1 MAGRRYSY
9 PKFLDHQSI
18 RLVRIASPLSGDA
31 CAVDHHDTKNANT
44 VSHVFLEVAQFPMG
58 CEPRYRALSYTW
70 GPPKDGHARYHK
82 SDKITIVLD
91 GEEHDV
97 TPNLFDAIMQMSKSY
112 DNSYFWIDALC
123 INQGDLKERQLH
135 VAIMDRIYR
144 NAEEV
149 TVWLGKAENDSQ
161 DVLELVEKVA
171 RKDESFFHAFGHSAS
186 PRQLCEYGLPD
197 TSDPIWS
204 RYLDLYECRWFN
216 RGWVIQEVVLGHRAL
231 VHLGP
236 FKIPWEDLVAG
247 SKLFLPERLRKTFF
261 ASFRKTQ
268 DIDSLPLGRN
278 VYRIG
283 LIQEACIQSNFQ
295 SLLLVEICTGTHGLD
310 SAEHILLHL
319 MRMSRDF
326 ECGDLRDKVYSLLG
340 LINYTTKLH
349 NLPPLALKPD
359 YSENSTPA
367 TVLTAAAAAI
377 IKQSNYLGILAQVS
391 DPSFRKIEGLP
402 SWVPD
407 FFRSPNLS
415 MGRRNLFNASSH
427 QRMDKSYFHFQ
438 DLSLTVRGTKV
449 GVLQGTQDLKHDN
462 KIGNILDM
470 LKIASESV
478 LPLGQDRVE
487 VLWRTMIWDIYGHAH
502 VEDLHPAP
510 SFLADSFFSW
520 IYSILEGQA
529 DQVRPVEWMKGL
541 SILQPNTWLTN
552 TEGGGEETST
562 VAPKVQSLLSH
573 LGTPLKCKQAD
584 PVTFTS
590 HASGVTWSQ
599 QLFLMNTRYLGMGPK
614 SGAVGDEVWIV
625 SGCSFPMVFRRIEG
639 KPGSYSV
646 LGRAYVHGVMHG
658 EAVGGNSV
666 WEEVRLE

>member
-1 MAGRRYSY
+1 MSARRYSY

-18 RLVRIASPLSGDA
+18 RLVRIASPLTA
-31 CAVDHHDTKNANT
+31 TTCAVDHDAKPANNVGH
-44 VSHVFLEVAQFPMG
+44 VSLEVAQFPMG
-58 CEPRYRALSYTW
+58 CEPTYRALSYTW

-82 SDKITIVLD
+82 SEKISIVLD

-97 TPNLFDAIMQMSKSY
+97 TPNLFDAIIQMSESY

-123 INQGDLKERQLH
+123 INQGDLMERQVH
-135 VAIMDRIYR
+135 VAVMDRIYR

-149 TVWLGKAENDSQ
+149 TVWLGKADDDSKE
-161 DVLELVEKVA
+161 VLELVEKVA

-186 PRQLCEYGLPD
+186 PRQLTEYGLPD
-197 TSDPIWS
+197 TADPLWS

-216 RGWVIQEVVLGHRAL
+216 RGWVIQEVVLGQRAV
-231 VHLGP
+231 VHWGP
-236 FKIPWEDLVAG
+236 FKMPWEDLVSG
-247 SKLFLPERLRKTFF
+247 SKIFLPERLRKTFF
-261 ASFRKTQ
+261 ASFRKNQ

-326 ECGDLRDKVYSLLG
+326 EWGDLRDKVYSLLG
-340 LINYTTKLH
+340 LINYTTQLR
-349 NLPPLALKPD
+349 NLPPLALRPD
-359 YSENSTPA
+359 YSDASTPA
-367 TVLTAAAAAI
+367 TVLTAAATAI
-377 IKQSNYLGILAQVS
+377 IQQSNYLGILAQVS

-415 MGRRNLFNASSH
+415 MGRRNLFNASKH
-427 QRMDKSYFHFQ
+427 QHLDKPYFRFQ
-438 DLSLTVRGTKV
+438 DLSLTVKGTKI
-449 GVLQGTQDLKHDN
+449 GVLQETQDLKHEN
-462 KIGNILDM
+462 KIENILDM
-470 LKIASESV
+470 LAIASKSV

-487 VLWRTMIWDIYGHAH
+487 VLWRAMIWDIYGHAH

-510 SFLADSFFSW
+510 LFLADSFFAW
-520 IYSILEGQA
+520 IYSILEGQMN
-529 DQVRPVEWMKGL
+529 QVRPAELAMGL
-541 SILQPNTWLTN
+541 DILQSSSRSPTLERREAGALT
-552 TEGGGEETST
+552 
-562 VAPKVQSLLSH
+562 SLLKSKIS
-573 LGTPLKCKQAD
+573 LDGFEIPVKYKQAD

-599 QLFLMNTRYLGMGPK
+599 QLFLMDTGYLGMGPK
-614 SGAVGDEVWIV
+614 SGALGDEVWII
-625 SGCSFPMVFRRIEG
+625 SGCSFPMVLRRLNG
-639 KPGSYSV
+639 HKNSYNL
-646 LGRAYVHGVMHG
+646 LGRAYIHGVMHG
-658 EAVGGNSV
+658 EAVGEHSV
-666 WEEVRLE
+666 WDELRLE